1 MEELLRSLSAD
12 GKAKSEE
19 LERLQEEFKQ
29 AKLFLHQY
37 FHVFELKLERL
48 LHDLQERAAL
58 KVQKN

>member
-29 AKLFLHQY
+29 AKLF
-37 FHVFELKLERL
+37 
-48 LHDLQERAAL
+48 
-58 KVQKN
+58 